1 MKKSFCVICGKYR
14 KYKNPKISYIFEKT
28 LVLSIICTKCKNEDE
43 KIFKEEESIE
53 ILKILDLFKN
63 ILYKKMVEENISQE
77 FKLKN
82 IDKTRIYFLKET
94 EENELI
100 SNKHKKVSATLNY
113 IKNFLILTFAITEC
127 ISIFTV
133 DSLLSL
139 PIGITSF
146 ATGLKICAIAVG
158 IKKYMS
164 IIKKKKKEHDKM
176 VLLAKSK
183 LSSIE
188 VLISKTLINSNI
200 SQDVFVLVNN
210 LLKEYDD
217 MKEGIKNL
225 KTQTVHQR
233 FINLVY
239 RYSL

>member
-1 MKKSFCVICGKYR
+1 M
-14 KYKNPKISYIFEKT
+14 
-28 LVLSIICTKCKNEDE
+28 
-43 KIFKEEESIE
+43 
-53 ILKILDLFKN
+53 
-63 ILYKKMVEENISQE
+63 
-77 FKLKN
+77 
-82 IDKTRIYFLKET
+82 
-94 EENELI
+94 
-100 SNKHKKVSATLNY
+100 
-113 IKNFLILTFAITEC
+113 
-127 ISIFTV
+127 
-133 DSLLSL
+133 LSL
-139 PIGITSF
+139 PIGITSS